1 MQAGPKS
8 SNDSALKKVLIIAYY
23 WPPAGGPGVQ
33 RWLKFSKYLPENGWQ
48 PTLLVPEG
56 AAYPVLDSSLEAD
69 IPEGMDVIKVPI
81 FEPYDLAISLF
92 QGKKKTERLG
102 SVSSNQKKPLSQT
115 LMLWARGNVL
125 VPDPRILWR
134 RRARKAG
141 LKIWKQAQAEGS
153 PFQALVTTGPPH
165 SVHLIG
171 LDLKRKLGM
180 PWLADFRDLW
190 REMDYLEDFLPTER
204 TKRRHTAMEQAVVQ
218 HADRI
223 TVPTPGVGLS
233 LQNQNEARQQK
244 IKLIHNGWDPGD
256 IQRVPDGNGNGAGQR
271 SQTHERFHL
280 GHFGSLFPTRDIPGL
295 WTAIRRWNACIPEG
309 RKPIHLDLVGNI
321 NAGVRASITS
331 TLLDSDW
338 TDHGY
343 MAHGDAIDK
352 MMDMD
357 ALLLVQNNNQ
367 TGQWAIPGKAFEYLA
382 TGIPIGIVCPMPSD
396 LGDLTSEWG
405 LTPAQHEDVEG
416 CNSMLHA
423 LFAPYSSNLD
433 VALKFSRKTLTTKL
447 AHCLNS
453 ISDNL
458 D

>member
-1 MQAGPKS
+1 MCWYPT
-8 SNDSALKKVLIIAYY
+8 
-23 WPPAGGPGVQ
+23 PA
-33 RWLKFSKYLPENGWQ
+33 SC
-48 PTLLVPEG
+48 G
-56 AAYPVLDSSLEAD
+56 AAAREKPDSKSGNKPKLKGA
-69 IPEGMDVIKVPI
+69 
-81 FEPYDLAISLF
+81 LF
-92 QGKKKTERLG
+92 RPW
-102 SVSSNQKKPLSQT
+102 SP
-115 LMLWARGNVL
+115 
-125 VPDPRILWR
+125 
-134 RRARKAG
+134 
-141 LKIWKQAQAEGS
+141 QA
-153 PFQALVTTGPPH
+153 PPH

-321 NAGVRASITS
+321 NAGVRDSITS

-382 TGIPIGIVCPMPSD
+382 TGIPIGIVCPIDD
-396 LGDLTSEWG
+396 LPL
-405 LTPAQHEDVEG
+405 
-416 CNSMLHA
+416 
-423 LFAPYSSNLD
+423 
-433 VALKFSRKTLTTKL
+433 R
-447 AHCLNS
+447 
-453 ISDNL
+453 
-458 D
+458 